1 MRAPARKAKECI
13 PHALVMLHNATS
25 HQMAFGR
32 LATACQGCYQSAGDS
47 ASNSPFI
54 CVISELCDRE
64 FDKLHD
70 YVRGAEMKVEERRV
84 AQDGQE
90 SKGSDGAA

>member
-1 MRAPARKAKECI
+1 M
-13 PHALVMLHNATS
+13 
-25 HQMAFGR
+25 
-32 LATACQGCYQSAGDS
+32 
-47 ASNSPFI
+47 
-54 CVISELCDRE
+54 ISELCDRE